1 MATDLQRYAQGLW
14 LTPRLMTVTAAM
26 SLTGMVIVVVALF
39 ATRSGT
45 VDAMGRPLGTDF
57 LSFWSAGR
65 LALDGVAPHA
75 YDWSILRETQHQ
87 AHGGDAFFP
96 WSYPPL
102 FLLVAAALALLP
114 YIPALILWQV
124 STLLA
129 ALAAFRMVLPSRLA
143 LLAGLGCPIVFV
155 CLGNGQT
162 GFLTA
167 ALFLGG
173 LLALRRQEALAG
185 VLFGLLAYK
194 PQFGLLIPLA
204 LVAGGHWRAIVSAGV
219 TVCATVALTLALW
232 GWPVWQAFLTS
243 LQMTQAI
250 VLDQGG
256 PGFEKFQSVFA
267 WVRLWG
273 GAVPLAYGL
282 QGLVAAAVAIGCWRI
297 WRRGFDLRLKAAAL
311 LVGALLST
319 PYVLDYDFVVLGM
332 ALAFL
337 VSYGLDHGF
346 LPWEKTALALSW
358 LLSGSARALATTLG
372 LPIGLVVLI
381 GVFGFVIAH
390 ARTAKQGH
398 PRRHDPR
405 PGA

>member
-1 MATDLQRYAQGLW
+1 MKIDLSQRYAEGVW
-14 LTPRLMTVTAAM
+14 LTPRLIAVTATLGLIGTVMTLAV
-26 SLTGMVIVVVALF
+26 LV
-39 ATRSGT
+39 ATRTGT

-57 LSFWSAGR
+57 SSFWSAGR
-65 LALDGVAPHA
+65 LALHGMAPEA
-75 YDWSILRETQHQ
+75 YDWATLRAVQHQ
-87 AHGGDAFFP
+87 THGTDAFFP

-102 FLLVAAALALLP
+102 FLLAAAALAGLP
-114 YIPALILWQV
+114 YLAALILWQV

-129 ALAAFRMVLPSRLA
+129 ALAAYRGVLPSRLA

-155 CLGNGQT
+155 CVGNGQT

-173 LLALRRQEALAG
+173 ILALRRHEALAG

-194 PQFGLLIPLA
+194 PQVGLLIPLA
-204 LVAGGHWRAIVSAGV
+204 LVAGGHWRAILSASITVGV
-219 TVCATVALTLALW
+219 TTALTLALW

-250 VLDQGG
+250 VLDRGG

-273 GAVPLAYGL
+273 GPVPLAYGL
-282 QGLVAAAVAIGCWRI
+282 QGLVALVVALGCWRI
-297 WRRGFDLRLKAAAL
+297 WRWDGDGRLKGAAL
-311 LVGALLST
+311 LTGALLST

-332 ALAFL
+332 ALALL

-358 LLSGSARALATTLG
+358 LLSGGARVVAMTLG
-372 LPIGLVVLI
+372 LPVGVLI
-381 GVFGFVIAH
+381 LGGVFGFVMAH
-390 ARTAKQGH
+390 VRTETQD
-398 PRRHDPR
+398 RT
-405 PGA
+405 